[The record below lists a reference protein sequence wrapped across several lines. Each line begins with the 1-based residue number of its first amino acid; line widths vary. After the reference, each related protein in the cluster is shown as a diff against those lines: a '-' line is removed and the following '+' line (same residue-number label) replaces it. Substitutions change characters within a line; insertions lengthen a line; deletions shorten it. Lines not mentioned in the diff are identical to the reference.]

1 MDVEPTTSHEE
12 PPPQQAV
19 KEEQPSGMPD
29 QQPQQ
34 AHNSDEHPGE
44 QQQPSVSAASPEVLP
59 KGGSEANPP
68 ARQAETPAQRLAQ
81 FQMLRRSAEEDTL
94 IARHF
99 LEDLEAQA
107 TVCGKELAKLM
118 VTMRHKLHSMT
129 GLSAQYMAA
138 LKLSSESLA
147 ETTNGAVEHMQ
158 DFLSKCER
166 LHQDML
172 PIQELAAQIKEIR
185 KTLDGF
191 EQMMNKVCRLKD

>member
-1 MDVEPTTSHEE
+1 MTDVERATSHEE
-12 PPPQQAV
+12 PPPQQEV
-19 KEEQPSGMPD
+19 TEEQPCGMPD

-34 AHNSDEHPGE
+34 E
-44 QQQPSVSAASPEVLP
+44 QQQPSLVSEASPEVLTQ
-59 KGGSEANPP
+59 SEANPP
-68 ARQAETPAQRLAQ
+68 ARQETPAQRLAQ

-99 LEDLEAQA
+99 LEDLESQA

-191 EQMMNKVCRLKD
+191 EQIMNKVCRLKD